1 MNEPNPGAAM
11 ADSAAAHVTPQIK
24 GRKLKITLYVV
35 VVFLYWIGLYLY
47 APTLPSY
54 VEMKTENLAMVGIIL
69 SMYGLWQALIRLP
82 LGIVSDW
89 MGRRKPF
96 VVGGF
101 GLVALGAWLMGISD
115 GARGLL
121 IGRAITGLS
130 AGTWV
135 PLIVLF
141 SGLFPP
147 KESVRASSLLTLVG
161 SVGRLLATGVTGS
174 LNAWGGYSLAF
185 FLAAGAAA
193 LAALVMIPTREKE
206 LEHKRPSFKNIGG
219 LFARRDIMLPTLIS
233 TLCQYAN
240 WTATFSF
247 IPLLAKSLGAT
258 GYTLSALLS
267 MNIAVFTLGNLVA
280 TTLVNRV
287 GARRLVFAGVTLLAC
302 GIIVAALAPNLT
314 IIFIAQFLIGLA
326 QGANYPVLMG
336 MSIRHVENAERS
348 TAMGIHQSVYA
359 IGMFAGPAASG
370 VIADAIGIRPML
382 GITALGFLAAGLF
395 AANLLGSSKRNKR
408 RKS

>member
-1 MNEPNPGAAM
+1 MNRSNPGAA
-11 ADSAAAHVTPQIK
+11 AAESAATRVTPQVES
-24 GRKLKITLYVV
+24 RKLKITLYVV

-69 SMYGLWQALIRLP
+69 SMYGLWQAVIRLP

-89 MGRRKPF
+89 VGRRKPF
-96 VVGGF
+96 VVGGL
-101 GLVALGAWLMGISD
+101 GLVALGAWFMGISD

-141 SGLFPP
+141 SGLFPQ

-174 LNAWGGYSLAF
+174 LNAWGGYNLAF

-193 LAALVMIPTREKE
+193 LAALVMIPTKE
-206 LEHKRPSFKNIGG
+206 QRLERKRPSFDSVGG
-219 LFARRDIMLPTLIS
+219 LFVRRDVMLPTLIS

-247 IPLLAKSLGAT
+247 IPLLAERLGAT
-258 GYTLSALLS
+258 GFTLSALLS
-267 MNIAVFTLGNLVA
+267 MNIGVFTLGNLVA
-280 TTLVNRV
+280 TALVNRI

-314 IIFIAQFLIGLA
+314 VIFVAQFLIGLA
-326 QGANYPVLMG
+326 QGTTYPVLMG
-336 MSIRHVENAERS
+336 MSIRHVDDAKRS
-348 TAMGIHQSVYA
+348 TAMGLHQSVYA
-359 IGMFAGPAASG
+359 IGMFAGPAVSG
-370 VIADAIGIRPML
+370 VVADALGIRPML
-382 GITALGFLAAGLF
+382 GITAFGFLAAGLF
-395 AANLLGSSKRNKR
+395 AANLLG
-408 RKS
+408 KS